1 MHSKRRVAILSEG
14 CAANFGDGEE
24 IGERFAREG
33 FDVSFEMPS
42 ETPCALVLN
51 ACTVKGISGAVKLS
65 RQIRAAFP
73 EVPVWVT
80 GCATEDLRRELQRLY
95 PDFVFGPKDAHKNE
109 SAFREF
115 LAHLEIFPPA
125 DRDVPVAEAEQVL
138 SVTSKNSI
146 FKNLVAT
153 LRAGS
158 SFKMAN
164 TGSIRH
170 FSFLPSL
177 GLTQIFFTKAI
188 FRGDLSSH
196 AGIGL
201 VNIEEGCLD
210 RCNYCSTHLVKGVL
224 KSIPP
229 ELVVR
234 RVRRK
239 VEAGNREIFLTGQDT
254 SCYGFD
260 LHTNLAVLLQTILA
274 KVPGDYKI
282 RVGMGNPRHVLSYLD
297 ALVET
302 FCDSRIYKFLHI
314 PVQSGSD
321 RVLRAMNRRHSVLD
335 FFKIA
340 EAFKTH
346 FPDLNLGTDII
357 VAYPEETR
365 EDFEKSLEL
374 VRKARPS
381 ICNITRFVPREGTP
395 AAKIPNTISKEE
407 RYARSAELSELF
419 QKIAFENNRAFVGS
433 QKSVVVEKKGSRP
446 GTTIARDDSFR
457 PVAIEGDFAPGTRFN
472 VQIKRAETFA
482 LIGEILGRHLPL

>member
-42 ETPCALVLN
+42 KTPCALVLN

-80 GCATEDLRRELQRLY
+80 GCATEDLGRELQRLY

-115 LAHLEIFPPA
+115 LAHLEKFSPA
-125 DRDVPVAEAEQVL
+125 DREVPVAEAEQV
-138 SVTSKNSI
+138 
-146 FKNLVAT
+146 
-153 LRAGS
+153 
-158 SFKMAN
+158 
-164 TGSIRH
+164 
-170 FSFLPSL
+170 
-177 GLTQIFFTKAI
+177 
-188 FRGDLSSH
+188 LSSH

-254 SCYGFD
+254 GCYGFD

-321 RVLRAMNRRHSVLD
+321 RVLRAMNRRHSRLD

-395 AAKIPNTISKEE
+395 AAKIPSTISKEE
-407 RYARSAELSELF
+407 RHARSAELSELF

-433 QKSVVVEKKGSRP
+433 QKSVIVEKKGSRP

-457 PVAIEGDFAPGTRFN
+457 PVAIEGDFAPGTRFD

>member
-125 DRDVPVAEAEQVL
+125 DRDVPVAEAEQV
-138 SVTSKNSI
+138 
-146 FKNLVAT
+146 
-153 LRAGS
+153 
-158 SFKMAN
+158 
-164 TGSIRH
+164 
-170 FSFLPSL
+170 
-177 GLTQIFFTKAI
+177 
-188 FRGDLSSH
+188 LSSH

-374 VRKARPS
+374 VRKVRPS